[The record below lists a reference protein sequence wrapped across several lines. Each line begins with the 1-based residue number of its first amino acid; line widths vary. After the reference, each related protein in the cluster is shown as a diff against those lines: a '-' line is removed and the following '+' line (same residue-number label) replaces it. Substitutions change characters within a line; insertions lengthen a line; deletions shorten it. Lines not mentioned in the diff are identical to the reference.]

1 MDLLTINELNLLK
14 KKDNL
19 TINSFRAKILPLIYF
34 LIRDSFYV
42 RLCDEEDLAEEIF
55 LKIVLSKIFNYSAN
69 LSSFYTWIVI
79 IAKGKIV
86 DYYRANRDYIIGTIF
101 CDYIDEYACKED
113 NITDLIELLKI
124 ILKDEELTYLTLY
137 IVHDY
142 SMQQIAAEHSVSRSK
157 VSYTIKKAIN
167 KVKGHEELLK
177 WEIKT

>member
-69 LSSFYTWIVI
+69 LSSFYT
-79 IAKGKIV
+79 
-86 DYYRANRDYIIGTIF
+86 
-101 CDYIDEYACKED
+101 
-113 NITDLIELLKI
+113 
-124 ILKDEELTYLTLY
+124 
-137 IVHDY
+137 
-142 SMQQIAAEHSVSRSK
+142 
-157 VSYTIKKAIN
+157 
-167 KVKGHEELLK
+167 
-177 WEIKT
+177 